1 MSNSSFSPTLHSYN
15 HNFTEED
22 LNDILGVSLM
32 EDPRTITTEETP
44 GSSNSAQEDEDDLDG
59 ISADAKAQARSE
71 RKRSREKQRRSD
83 VNKQFADLTQLLRR
97 IESEEEGRTLVP
109 IPSAAATNRVDLIAR
124 TITIMER
131 THELSKKRKAENAN
145 LQKQLDD
152 ALKMAEDTAARLKEA
167 TLYQQPGPQKQVMM
181 MVPMMVN
188 PDAMGGV
195 QPGATATA
203 YPHAMMP
210 QIMSHPYMVP
220 QMTSH
225 QPSAA
230 SAHHMMMP
238 QMMYI
243 PQQQSQAPPHFT
255 STVLPGP
262 QQQHHGQ
269 HQQIQQQQVQQQQSD
284 EQPKP
289 GQQQNEQGGNLA
301 HCA

>member
-1 MSNSSFSPTLHSYN
+1 
-15 HNFTEED
+15 
-22 LNDILGVSLM
+22 M

-109 IPSAAATNRVDLIAR
+109 IPAAAATNRVDLIAR

-167 TLYQQPGPQKQVMM
+167 TLYQQPGPQKQVR
-181 MVPMMVN
+181 
-188 PDAMGGV
+188 
-195 QPGATATA
+195 
-203 YPHAMMP
+203 
-210 QIMSHPYMVP
+210 S
-220 QMTSH
+220 
-225 QPSAA
+225 
-230 SAHHMMMP
+230 
-238 QMMYI
+238 
-243 PQQQSQAPPHFT
+243 F
-255 STVLPGP
+255 
-262 QQQHHGQ
+262 
-269 HQQIQQQQVQQQQSD
+269 QIQCRQVFPIRLDSED
-284 EQPKP
+284 SC
-289 GQQQNEQGGNLA
+289 LMDLRSFSFVRS
-301 HCA
+301 